1 MFADKKD
8 KGMIGNQQNRIT
20 EGTTIV
26 GDFTS
31 KSGVRID
38 GIVEGT
44 VKTAAKVVVGEK
56 GMIKGTLECD
66 NADIEGKVSG
76 TIHISETLSL
86 KSSAHIEGD
95 VVAGKLSI
103 EPGATFNATCVMK
116 GNVKNMPKRGQNTT
130 DNSSSFEK
138 QQQVN

>member
-20 EGTTIV
+20 EGTIIV

-31 KSGVRID
+31 TSGVRID
-38 GIVEGT
+38 GSIEGT
-44 VKTAAKVVVGEK
+44 IKTAAKVVVGEK
-56 GMIKGTLECD
+56 GSIKGTLQCD
-66 NADIEGKVSG
+66 YADIEGKVSG
-76 TIHISETLSL
+76 TIHISETLTL
-86 KSSAHIEGD
+86 KASAHIEGD

-116 GNVKNMPKRGQNTT
+116 GNVKNMPKR
-130 DNSSSFEK
+130 DNNSQENNSFEK
-138 QQQVN
+138 QQAT